1 MALLFPQFNQGSL
14 REATVWTDGRMVG
27 PWIPE
32 ELALV
37 GCPFCGE
44 TFWTR
49 ESQALGAAN
58 EAYSDSRWPEAKF
71 VTELDAPSILQAV
84 LVGRADSPRKE
95 KYLRLHAWWRDADI
109 RREGVAKELDL
120 TPPGEEMRANMRRL
134 HLLAD
139 EELPDDRLMKA
150 ELSRQLGRFDEA
162 LKTLEFEFTRE
173 EHVAAAERIREL
185 ARARE
190 TLVAKVEFPLGPE
203 ASLPA

>member
-37 GCPFCGE
+37 GCPFCAE

-49 ESQALGAAN
+49 ESLALGTAN
-58 EAYSDSRWPEAKF
+58 ESYSDTRWPEARF
-71 VTELDAPSILQAV
+71 VTELDAAAILQAV
-84 LVGRADSPRKE
+84 VVGRADTPRKE
-95 KYLRLHAWWRDADI
+95 KYLRLHAWWRDGDR

-120 TPPGEEMRANMRRL
+120 TAPGEEMRANMRRL

-139 EELPDDRLMKA
+139 EEMPDDRLMKA
-150 ELSRQLGRFDEA
+150 ELSRQLGRFEEVQHLLA
-162 LKTLEFEFTRE
+162 FEFTRE
-173 EHVAAAERIREL
+173 EHVKAAARIREL
-185 ARARE
+185 SLAGE
-190 TLVAKVEFPLGPE
+190 TTVAKVDFPLGPE
-203 ASLPA
+203 AATA

>member
-37 GCPFCGE
+37 GCPFCAE

-49 ESQALGAAN
+49 ESLALGTAN
-58 EAYSDSRWPEAKF
+58 ESYSDTRWPEARF
-71 VTELDAPSILQAV
+71 VTELDAPAILQAV
-84 LVGRADSPRKE
+84 LVGRADTPRKE
-95 KYLRLHAWWRDADI
+95 KYLRLHAWWRDGDV

-120 TPPGEEMRANMRRL
+120 TAPGEEMRANMRRL

-150 ELSRQLGRFDEA
+150 ELSRQLGRFEEVQHLLA
-162 LKTLEFEFTRE
+162 FEFTRE
-173 EHVAAAERIREL
+173 EHVKAAARIREL
-185 ARARE
+185 ALAGE
-190 TLVAKVEFPLGPE
+190 TMVAKVDFPLGPDS
-203 ASLPA
+203 ATA

>member
-1 MALLFPQFNQGSL
+1 MALLFPQFDQGSL

-49 ESQALGAAN
+49 DSQALGAAN

-71 VTELDAPSILQAV
+71 VTELDAVSILQSVAV
-84 LVGRADSPRKE
+84 GKADSPRKE
-95 KYLRLHAWWRDADI
+95 KYLRLHAWWRDADA

-120 TPPGEEMRANMRRL
+120 APPGEEMRANMRRL

-162 LKTLEFEFTRE
+162 IKTLDFGFARE
-173 EHVAAAERIREL
+173 EHIAAAARIRSL
-185 ARARE
+185 AEAGE
-190 TLVAKVEFPLGPE
+190 TQVAKVDFPLGPE
-203 ASLPA
+203 APLQG

>member
-14 REATVWTDGRMVG
+14 REASVWTDGRMVG

-44 TFWTR
+44 TFWIR

-71 VTELDAPSILQAV
+71 VTELDAVSILQSIAV
-84 LVGRADSPRKE
+84 GKADSPRRE
-95 KYLRLHAWWRDADI
+95 KYLRLHAWWRDADA

-150 ELSRQLGRFDEA
+150 ELSRQLGRFDEC
-162 LKTLEFEFTRE
+162 LRLIGQEFARE
-173 EHVAAAERIREL
+173 EHVAAAARIREL
-185 ARARE
+185 AEAGETRVAR
-190 TLVAKVEFPLGPE
+190 VDFPLGPE
-203 ASLPA
+203 AAA